1 MKKILIL
8 SSLLLFANATDNFY
22 YQKDKKVFLTPI
34 KSTQFRTFQKTNST
48 QIDYYKTEKDHTVGI
63 SKEFIV
69 KIKEEKAL
77 ENLLKKYS
85 IVLNK
90 RLAKNLYL
98 MEVNGTQETL
108 DVSNQLYYDVNVT
121 YAHPNFIKKIEA
133 R

>member
-1 MKKILIL
+1 MKIPTFL
-8 SSLLLFANATDNFY
+8 LLLFLFAHATDNFY

-34 KSTQFRTFQKTNST
+34 KPTQVRTFQKTNTT
-48 QIDYYKTEKDHTVGI
+48 QIDYYKTQNDKTVGI
-63 SKEFIV
+63 NKEFIV

-77 ENLLKKYS
+77 QDLLKKYS
-85 IVLNK
+85 IVIKK

-98 MEVNGTQETL
+98 MEVNSTQETL
-108 DVSNQLYYDVNVT
+108 DVSNQLYYDANVS